1 LLIPRL
7 DLFCQTRWLIYGPD
21 VGERFSLI
29 PIQTAIFVPFLLA
42 MAIFDL
48 RRKQF

>member
-1 LLIPRL
+1 LPRL

-21 VGERFSLI
+21 TAEQLRLI
-29 PIQTAIFVPFLLA
+29 PLQAVIFVVFVLA
-42 MAIFDL
+42 MTIFDL